1 MKERHMLPEKR
12 GDKPP
17 VYLCVG
23 EGGRTSKQWL
33 EAARR
38 QRGSLWRSHGRG
50 HCWNGKNRIV
60 AAGATAGNGQ
70 GQFLGALDCDV
81 KNCEHSAESID
92 RIILAFNIDAA
103 VAERSAG
110 KSWPREGVRVS

>member
-81 KNCEHSAESID
+81 KNSSLSPFSTNVLMLDLTSHLEIPD
-92 RIILAFNIDAA
+92 DKVPVPKL
-103 VAERSAG
+103 
-110 KSWPREGVRVS
+110 